1 MNTRQNTQPIAAALM
16 MLAGMSVIGLID
28 NFVIVI
34 ARDGG
39 LWQFHAMRAGMAVP
53 IFLALSVLGL
63 GRLRARRLG
72 PVIARSAIFS
82 TAMLIYFGCLA
93 FLPISEVVAGL
104 FSAPIFVMIIS
115 SVFLKKRVGYFR
127 WTAAL
132 VGFAGIILVLRPESG
147 AVTWVS
153 AMPLVAAVLYA
164 TSAIA
169 TRAWCEGEDTLTLLI
184 WFFGILGCFGLLGML
199 ALTLV
204 PQAVPEGPDGFIL
217 RGMVWPSSGFLF
229 WTFVQAAGSIVGV
242 GFLTRGYQVGDA
254 SYVAIFEY
262 SLMIFA
268 AIWAWVLRGEVLDA
282 SGAIG
287 MALIILS
294 GAIIAV
300 RSGN

>member
-1 MNTRQNTQPIAAALM
+1 
-16 MLAGMSVIGLID
+16 
-28 NFVIVI
+28 
-34 ARDGG
+34 
-39 LWQFHAMRAGMAVP
+39 MRAGMAVP
-53 IFLALSVLGL
+53 IFLALSALGL

-132 VGFAGIILVLRPESG
+132 FGFAGVLLVLRPETG
-147 AVTWVS
+147 AVTWASV
-153 AMPLVAAVLYA
+153 MPLVAAALYG

-184 WFFGILGCFGLLGML
+184 WFFGILGSFGLLGML
-199 ALTLV
+199 ALTVFPQSV
-204 PQAVPEGPDGFIL
+204 PAGPDGFIL

-229 WTFVQAAGSIVGV
+229 WTLVQAAGSILGV

-268 AIWAWVLRGEVLDA
+268 AAWAWVLRGEVLDA
-282 SGAIG
+282 TGALG

-294 GAIIAV
+294 GTVIAL
-300 RSGN
+300 RSRA